1 MSGTR
6 TAGPSGA
13 TPGWVPALD
22 IGGTHVTAGMVDL
35 VARQVHTTD
44 TWRRPLSPEGSADEI
59 VDAIVAC
66 ALELG
71 AGPGRHWAVAVPG
84 PFDYEQGIALFHG
97 VGKFE
102 ALYGLDLR
110 AALTSALPG
119 PSSVT
124 FVNDADAFLLGEHA
138 AGAALGHE
146 RAVGITLGSGVG
158 SCFLAG
164 GVVVED
170 GPDVPP
176 EGRMDLLT
184 HNGQP
189 LEDTVSRR
197 AIRAAYAH
205 ATGASGGP
213 QADVKEIAERA
224 RAGDTD
230 AQRVLEHAM
239 GALGLA
245 IAPWLARFQATVLV
259 VGGSVTGAWDLL
271 ARPLRNGIA
280 QAEPA
285 LALALGSASAASTS
299 TSRLDVVRALLP
311 LQAPLL
317 GAAVGA
323 EHTRKPGV

>member
-1 MSGTR
+1 MSGIH
-6 TAGPSGA
+6 TAGPTGA
-13 TPGWVPALD
+13 TTAAWIPALD

-35 VARQVHTTD
+35 AARQVHTTD
-44 TWRRPLSPEGSADEI
+44 TWRRSLAPEGSADEI

-84 PFDYEQGIALFHG
+84 PFDYEQGIALFRG

-119 PSSVT
+119 PSAVT
-124 FVNDADAFLLGEHA
+124 FVNDADAFLLGEHT
-138 AGAALGHE
+138 AGAAQGHE

-164 GVVVED
+164 GEVVER
-170 GPDVPP
+170 GRDVPP

-184 HNGQP
+184 HDGRP

-205 ATGASGGP
+205 ATGSSGEP
-213 QADVKEIAERA
+213 SADVKEIAERA
-224 RAGDTD
+224 RAGDAA
-230 AQRVLEHAM
+230 AQRVLDHAM
-239 GALGLA
+239 GVLGLA
-245 IAPWLARFQATVLV
+245 IAPWLTRFRATVLV
-259 VGGSVTGAWDLL
+259 VGGSVTGSWDLL
-271 ARPLRNGIA
+271 ARPLRAGIA

-285 LALALGSASAASTS
+285 PASPSQ
-299 TSRLDVVRALLP
+299 LDVVRALLP

-323 EHTRKPGV
+323 EQARMRGI